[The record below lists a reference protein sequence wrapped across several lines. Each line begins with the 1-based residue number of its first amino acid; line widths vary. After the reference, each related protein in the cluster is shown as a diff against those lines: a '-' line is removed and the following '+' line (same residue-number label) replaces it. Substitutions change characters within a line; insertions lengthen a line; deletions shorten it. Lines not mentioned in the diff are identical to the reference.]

1 MLKWFVEKNE
11 THVTYKVEV
20 HDDCHL
26 PEGGVVLPGSAG
38 HVLRL
43 LPGLQGGE
51 VIPRSHTQLEI
62 RNSHETFHFVMI
74 IYFGKYFDR
83 VFIAR
88 PLA

>member
-1 MLKWFVEKNE
+1 M
-11 THVTYKVEV
+11 
-20 HDDCHL
+20 
-26 PEGGVVLPGSAG
+26 LPGSAG

-74 IYFGKYFDR
+74 IYFGKYFKEGLPKKKLQNFGHMSNQR
-83 VFIAR
+83 R
-88 PLA
+88 